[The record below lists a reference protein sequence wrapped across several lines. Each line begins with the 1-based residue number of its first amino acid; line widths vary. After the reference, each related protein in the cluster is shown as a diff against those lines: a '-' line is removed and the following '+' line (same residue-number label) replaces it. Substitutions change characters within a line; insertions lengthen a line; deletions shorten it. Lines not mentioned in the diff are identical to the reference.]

1 MGECDELIGEV
12 ERIASY
18 ARNALSLSDGDIERA
33 CRLWRSMRPE
43 EREEFIGRA
52 VKSIAGLLKGGPE
65 RDMVDV
71 VRRLLD
77 SFETIC
83 ENSDSPAVGF
93 LLAAANA
100 MVSGLSIAALSLAVA
115 GVAGL
120 MLSKAAS
127 EEDRTTVFKYSMWCL
142 TVLVSS
148 YNLIESRIMLKAS
161 GVPPRTLENLV
172 IAYSR
177 DLEEKIRSAGARRR
191 GQDA

>member
-12 ERIASY
+12 EQIASY
-18 ARNALSLSDGDIERA
+18 ARNTLSLSDNDIERA
-33 CRLWRSMRPE
+33 CRLWKSIRPE

-52 VKSIAGLLKGGPE
+52 VKSIAGLFKGGPG

-71 VRRLLD
+71 IKRLLN

-83 ENSDSPAVGF
+83 ENSDSPTVGF
-93 LLAAANA
+93 LLATANA

-115 GVAGL
+115 SVAGL

-127 EEDRTTVFKYSMWCL
+127 EEDMTTVFKYNIWCL

-161 GVPPRTLENLV
+161 GVSPRTIENLV

-177 DLEEKIRSAGARRR
+177 DLEEKIRRAGARRR
-191 GQDA
+191 GQEA